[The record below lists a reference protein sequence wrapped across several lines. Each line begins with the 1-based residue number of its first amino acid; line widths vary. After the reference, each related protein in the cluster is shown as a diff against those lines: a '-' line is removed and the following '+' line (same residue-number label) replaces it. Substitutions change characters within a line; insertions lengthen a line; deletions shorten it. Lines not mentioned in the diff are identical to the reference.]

1 MKPQTEHLRAKMRVG
16 AKELR
21 QHESIFFH
29 PDCTVGTG
37 ITPVHAFRLAGFT
50 AGGESHPALKMLG
63 LSGANCCASEA
74 ACQVSAGQSRISS
87 LLQFISADGSFLPAM
102 RFPLRKGADE
112 AFCGLP
118 RDTVPASAVLHASE
132 IRTGRR

>member
-1 MKPQTEHLRAKMRVG
+1 MKPQTEHVCAKMRVG
-16 AKELR
+16 AKQLR

-63 LSGANCCASEA
+63 IERCELLLGRGGLSSCP
-74 ACQVSAGQSRISS
+74 QDKAGISS
-87 LLQFISADGSFLPAM
+87 LLQLMSADGSSLPAR
-102 RFPLRKGADE
+102 RFPLRKAADE
-112 AFCGLP
+112 AFCGPP
-118 RDTVPASAVLHASE
+118 RDIAPASAALHS
-132 IRTGRR
+132 